1 MKFFTYKLYVF
12 FILIFCIF
20 LIPKNLVFAAT
31 GDITGVR
38 ITSDGWYAELDIE
51 GFSTG
56 GTADYGFVEDSFAS
70 TTDND
75 PSGAKVVFT
84 VTSQGYN
91 TSGTLGTITRTVY
104 GTKTVRKAFPTNVIT
119 DRSVLDEA
127 VSGGVLTLKVALS
140 DYIYSDD
147 EAGAGKSGTDV
158 TVSIPSTFYRD
169 NGSGGTNSYN
179 NAATNLTVTN
189 NSTLNYPKV
198 IGRWAWPGYER
209 VTSDFLVEAVAF
221 HRFGQN
227 SKPVAAVAF
236 SASDQSGHTSRATTT
251 DMTLTTRTGDTNP
264 VLVYAATMDI
274 DVLNQAEVI
283 DVNFI
288 AYPWVG
294 DETSILNSAVGGDGY
309 AQPDERLG
317 TLSQLNDKAGTYG
330 IGYAYVNRST
340 GNDATGA
347 VYSSQTLAEAG
358 NPFLTI
364 GAAGAALKTYHNSNG
379 VPTRNNAGGGVILLA
394 EGNHPFPGTVPSSDL
409 GTTMDTWLIVRP
421 ASTAAK
427 ANTKISS
434 GSGSALKATRLK
446 IQGVTLSPSVGSGG
460 GLTGRTA
467 GDVMWLHDNTINA
480 TTSSPIFSWRTLY
493 GTQNSI
499 TSFATGFSSYAA
511 GQRAPWALVRGNT
524 SSSNI
529 TAQFYNILGN
539 KGVTGA
545 NFIETGDVEV
555 VTGGMASSTNAIFA
569 FNTLFN
575 MSTAVV
581 WSSTSTTTGIA
592 IIQNL
597 FERVAGDAQG
607 TMDISAGND
616 NGATTTNFLLWHNTL
631 VGGRQQFA
639 YNSSGSVRIPKLN
652 YSTKFNIF
660 LDQGLKTD
668 TFTGAGGGDGARTGN
683 WPIVYGVGTVGDRS
697 LKNSFGGDFNGL
709 FSGRQIST
717 GGAFYL
723 PGFKSD
729 LSQETGANTG
739 NGDYSLTST
748 SMVIDTATTTSSF
761 YSLLPYDL
769 LGNPRYGGPDSGA
782 FEYQPSYT
790 MGTHQLATSSSIRV
804 YGDEKW
810 RSITA
815 TSSNGTA
822 DMSVSLPGTDY
833 TQWLDI
839 RISNWQNSGTRQ
851 KTWTETS
858 STTALTNT
866 VHVIGDLEANKNY
879 SVSLDGVVG
888 TNITGSSCTSG
899 VCTSDSSGKITFTYT
914 GTYSTHTFS
923 VSEQLDTTAPTITNI
938 SSDKANGTYT
948 IGDIVDIDV
957 TFSENVT
964 STGSVTVTLET
975 GDTDRTCTFTISNS
989 NSGSCDYTV
998 QSGDTSSDLNVKT
1011 ISGTISDSSNNALSN
1026 FTPAVNLSTNK
1037 DLVINTSSNSSS
1049 DSSSDSSNRTKSTSL
1064 ARKIASLIKS
1074 GNVKL
1079 AQDFKEQYTAV
1090 NDLDNST
1097 SQNRTNYLFRR
1108 SLGKGS
1114 AGEEV
1119 RKLQE
1124 ILSKDKNIYPEGLIT
1139 GYFGN
1144 LTEKAVRRYQIQHNI
1159 ALENDPG
1166 FGFVGP
1172 KTRAMLNQIK

>member
-1 MKFFTYKLYVF
+1 MNNIFRFFFLAISLNV
-12 FILIFCIF
+12 IF
-20 LIPKNLVFAAT
+20 LFLPNDIAFAAT

-38 ITSDGWYAELDIE
+38 ITNDGWYAELDIQ

-56 GTADYGFVEDSFAS
+56 GVADYGFVEDSFAS

-91 TSGTLGTITRTVY
+91 SSGVLGTITRTVY
-104 GTKTVRKAFPTNVIT
+104 GTKTVRKAFPTNTIT
-119 DRSVLDEA
+119 DRSVLDES
-127 VSGGVLTLKVALS
+127 VSGGTLTIKVALS
-140 DYIYSDD
+140 DYIYADD

-158 TVSIPSTFYRD
+158 TVSIPNTFYLD
-169 NGSGGTNSYN
+169 SGSGGTGGYN
-179 NAATNLTVTN
+179 NTVTNFTVTN
-189 NSTLNYPKV
+189 NSILNYPKV

-209 VTSDFLVEAVAF
+209 LTSDFLVEAIAF
-221 HRFGQN
+221 HKFGQN

-251 DMTLTTRTGDTNP
+251 DMTVSTRTGDTNP
-264 VLVYAATMDI
+264 VIVYAATMDI

-317 TLSQLNDKAGTYG
+317 TLSELNDKAGTYG
-330 IGYAYVNRST
+330 IGYAYVNRTT
-340 GNDATGA
+340 GNDSTGT
-347 VYSSQTLAEAG
+347 VYSSQPLAEAG
-358 NPFLTI
+358 NAFLTI
-364 GAAGAALKTYHNSNG
+364 GAAGAAIKTYHNSNG
-379 VPTRNNAGGGVILLA
+379 LPIRNNAGGGVILLA
-394 EGNHPFPGTVPSSDL
+394 DGNHPFPGTVPSSDL
-409 GTTMDTWLIVRP
+409 GITMDTWLTIKP
-421 ASTAAK
+421 ASTATK
-427 ANTKISS
+427 VNTKISS
-434 GSGSALKATRLK
+434 GSSSAIKATRLK
-446 IQGVTLSPSVGSGG
+446 IEGITVSPSVGSGG

-467 GDVMWLHDNTINA
+467 GDVMWLHNNIINA

-499 TSFATGFSSYAA
+499 TSFSTGFSSYAA
-511 GQRAPWALVRGNT
+511 GQRAPWALVRGND

-529 TAQFYNILGN
+529 SAQFYNILGN

-555 VTGGMASSTNAIFA
+555 VTGGMSSSTNAIFA
-569 FNTLFN
+569 FNTLYN

-581 WSSTSTTTGIA
+581 WSSVSTSTGIA
-592 IIQNL
+592 IVQNL

-717 GGAFYL
+717 GGVYYL

-739 NGDYSLTST
+739 NGDYSLNST

-761 YSLLPYDL
+761 YNLLPYDL

-790 MGTHQLATSSSIRV
+790 MGTHRLATSSAIRV

-815 TSSNGTA
+815 TSSSGTA

-866 VHVIGDLEANKNY
+866 VHIIGDLEADKNY
-879 SVSLDGVVG
+879 TVSLDGVVG
-888 TNITGSSCTSG
+888 SNITGASCTSG

-914 GTYSTHTFS
+914 GSYSTHTFS
-923 VSEQLDTTAPTITNI
+923 VSEQVDTTAPTITNI
-938 SSDKANGTYT
+938 TSDKTNGSYT
-948 IGDIVDIDV
+948 VGEVIDIDV

-964 STGSVTVTLET
+964 SSGSVTVTLET

-989 NSGSCDYTV
+989 STGSCDYTV
-998 QSGDTSSDLNVKT
+998 QTGDVSSDLNVKT
-1011 ISGTISDSSNNALSN
+1011 ISGTINDSSNNAMIDFN
-1026 FTPAVNLSTNK
+1026 PATNLSANK
-1037 DLVINTSSNSSS
+1037 DLVIYTSSS
-1049 DSSSDSSNRTKSTSL
+1049 DSTSDSSIRTKSTSL
-1064 ARKIASLIKS
+1064 ARKISNLIS
-1074 GNVKL
+1074 TGNIKI
-1079 AQDFKEQYTAV
+1079 AQEMRNQYLSQII
-1090 NDLDNST
+1090 NQNNNSS
-1097 SQNRTNYLFRR
+1097 SQLSSKNIFTR

-1114 AGEEV
+1114 TGDEV
-1119 RKLQE
+1119 RKLQV
-1124 ILSKDKNIYPEGLIT
+1124 ILSKDKNIYPEGLVT
-1139 GYFGN
+1139 GYFGD
-1144 LTEKAVRRYQIQHNI
+1144 LTEKAVKKYQEQNNI
-1159 ALENDPG
+1159 AGKDDPG
-1166 FGFVGP
+1166 HGFVGP
-1172 KTRAMLNQIK
+1172 KTRALLNQN